1 MTNTADIARA
11 MAATME
17 SASIPMYGNKLRLP
31 DRGAIIA
38 LIREL
43 RRLFFPAYFGDPQ
56 LMALPAE
63 NYAALLLER
72 IETAL
77 TAQIALALPE
87 SEAVQAAQIAQA
99 VVAELPHIQQVL
111 LTDIEATFDGDPA
124 AANREEI
131 VFAYPGL
138 FAIFVYRIAHELYLR
153 QVPMIPRI
161 MTEYAH
167 SRTGIDIHPGA
178 QIGPWFFIDHGTGIV
193 IGETTVIGSHVKL
206 YQGVTL
212 GALSPRAGHASLPGK
227 RHPTVGDYVTIYSGA
242 SILGGKTAIDLPAGK
257 NLAGTFYQPW
267 LVLCDPDCLDSL
279 PDEIF
284 HDGCAEV
291 IKYAVLGNAP
301 FFEELN
307 CTPPHA
313 QLEHII
319 ETCVRMK
326 RDIVAQDEF
335 DRGQRQLLNLGHTF
349 GHGIEAC
356 SSFAVSHGSAVAI
369 GMAMIVRA
377 AVQFGFCTTETLD
390 TVLDLLRQ
398 YGLPT
403 DCAYP
408 AEQMLGVVLHDKKS
422 SGGSVSLIVPTAV
435 GHCEIRKT
443 PADEISNWLLAGGA
457 Q

>member
-1 MTNTADIARA
+1 MINTADIARA

-17 SASIPMYGNKLRLP
+17 RASIPMYGNKLRLP

-56 LMALPAE
+56 LMALSAE

-87 SEAVQAAQIAQA
+87 SEAVHASQIAQA

-138 FAIFVYRIAHELYLR
+138 FAIFVYRVAHELYLR

-193 IGETTVIGSHVKL
+193 IGETTVIDSHVKL

-242 SILGGKTAIDLPAGK
+242 SILGGKTSIGANSVVG
-257 NLAGTFYQPW
+257 
-267 LVLCDPDCLDSL
+267 
-279 PDEIF
+279 
-284 HDGCAEV
+284 
-291 IKYAVLGNAP
+291 GNA
-301 FFEELN
+301 FL
-307 CTPPHA
+307 T
-313 QLEHII
+313 
-319 ETCVRMK
+319 
-326 RDIVAQDEF
+326 
-335 DRGQRQLLNLGHTF
+335 
-349 GHGIEAC
+349 
-356 SSFAVSHGSAVAI
+356 
-369 GMAMIVRA
+369 
-377 AVQFGFCTTETLD
+377 
-390 TVLDLLRQ
+390 
-398 YGLPT
+398 
-403 DCAYP
+403 
-408 AEQMLGVVLHDKKS
+408 
-422 SGGSVSLIVPTAV
+422 GSVADNTRVVITAPETV
-435 GHCEIRKT
+435 FKN
-443 PADEISNWLLAGGA
+443 A
-457 Q
+457 

>member
-1 MTNTADIARA
+1 MINTADIARA

-17 SASIPMYGNKLRLP
+17 RASIPMYGNKLRLP

-56 LMALPAE
+56 LMALSAE

-87 SEAVQAAQIAQA
+87 SEAVHASQIAQA

-138 FAIFVYRIAHELYLR
+138 FAIFVYRVAHELYLR
-153 QVPMIPRI
+153 HVPMIPRI

-242 SILGGKTAIDLPAGK
+242 SILGGKTSIGANSVVG
-257 NLAGTFYQPW
+257 
-267 LVLCDPDCLDSL
+267 
-279 PDEIF
+279 
-284 HDGCAEV
+284 
-291 IKYAVLGNAP
+291 GNA
-301 FFEELN
+301 FL
-307 CTPPHA
+307 T
-313 QLEHII
+313 
-319 ETCVRMK
+319 
-326 RDIVAQDEF
+326 
-335 DRGQRQLLNLGHTF
+335 
-349 GHGIEAC
+349 
-356 SSFAVSHGSAVAI
+356 
-369 GMAMIVRA
+369 
-377 AVQFGFCTTETLD
+377 
-390 TVLDLLRQ
+390 
-398 YGLPT
+398 
-403 DCAYP
+403 
-408 AEQMLGVVLHDKKS
+408 
-422 SGGSVSLIVPTAV
+422 GSVADNTRVVITAPETV
-435 GHCEIRKT
+435 FKN
-443 PADEISNWLLAGGA
+443 A
-457 Q
+457 

>member
-1 MTNTADIARA
+1 MLTNGEIAAA
-11 MAATME
+11 MAENMSQA
-17 SASIPMYGNKLRLP
+17 AVPLYGKKLHLP
-31 DRGAIIA
+31 DRNSIIG
-38 LIREL
+38 IIKEL

-87 SEAVQAAQIAQA
+87 SEAVQASQIAQA

-138 FAIFVYRIAHELYLR
+138 FAIFVYRVAHELYLR

-242 SILGGKTAIDLPAGK
+242 SILGGKTSIGAHSVVG
-257 NLAGTFYQPW
+257 
-267 LVLCDPDCLDSL
+267 
-279 PDEIF
+279 
-284 HDGCAEV
+284 
-291 IKYAVLGNAP
+291 GNA
-301 FFEELN
+301 FL
-307 CTPPHA
+307 T
-313 QLEHII
+313 
-319 ETCVRMK
+319 
-326 RDIVAQDEF
+326 
-335 DRGQRQLLNLGHTF
+335 
-349 GHGIEAC
+349 
-356 SSFAVSHGSAVAI
+356 
-369 GMAMIVRA
+369 
-377 AVQFGFCTTETLD
+377 
-390 TVLDLLRQ
+390 
-398 YGLPT
+398 
-403 DCAYP
+403 
-408 AEQMLGVVLHDKKS
+408 
-422 SGGSVSLIVPTAV
+422 GSVADNTRVVITAPETV
-435 GHCEIRKT
+435 FKN
-443 PADEISNWLLAGGA
+443 A
-457 Q
+457 